1 MAGFMNYANLLRK
14 FILFF
19 LTISISFSSLT
30 VNGNSLKSSLDFS
43 RSRNQLSVFLDLQRW
58 ADEDYIRQEI
68 PMVDYVRDK
77 EMADVHIIM
86 TRHQSGS
93 AGSNYVIS
101 FIGGRQFEGMNNE
114 LNFWAPASMTR
125 HEVREG
131 YTNMIKIGLAPYI
144 ANVEDMLG
152 MILLDFDT
160 EVISLT
166 DPLTEEEDDDDPWN
180 RWIFEI
186 YGGGNFSKE
195 ESRSSINFRYGFYAD
210 KVTEEWKIRI
220 RPYFNYNERNFVV
233 GDSTVTSISHR
244 DGFNGYLIKSLT
256 DHWSAG
262 IFTNMLSST
271 FHNMDF
277 QMEVSPAIEY
287 SLYPYR
293 EATRRSITFTYR
305 VGYAHNN
312 YIEETIFEK
321 TKESLFGHALNASA
335 NFRQPW
341 GDIRAGIT
349 GSQYFHDFRANRAE
363 FFARLNLRIFKG
375 FSLSLRGG
383 FDLINDLVSI
393 PMGDLSP
400 EEILLEQR
408 RQATDYEISGNIGLT
423 YTFGSELSGAY
434 NPRL

>member
-1 MAGFMNYANLLRK
+1 MPDFMNFTNFLKK
-14 FILFF
+14 FIP
-19 LTISISFSSLT
+19 LTPILLLLTSLISAI
-30 VNGNSLKSSLDFS
+30 GNPTSNLHEFS
-43 RSRNQLSVFLDLQRW
+43 RSRNQLAVFLDLQRW

-86 TRHQSGS
+86 TRHSSGS

-101 FIGGRQFEGMNNE
+101 FIGSGDFAGMNNE

-125 HEVREG
+125 HEVRDG

-144 ANVEDMLG
+144 ANLEDMLG
-152 MILLDFDT
+152 IISLDFDSEAIT
-160 EVISLT
+160 VTDSL
-166 DPLTEEEDDDDPWN
+166 LEEEDDDPWN

-195 ESRSSINFRYGFYAD
+195 ETRSSVNFRYGFYAD

-220 RPYFNYNERNFVV
+220 RPFFNYNERNYVV
-233 GDSTVTSISHR
+233 SDSTVTSISHR
-244 DGFNGYLIKSLT
+244 DGFDGYVIKSIN

-262 IFTNMLSST
+262 VFTDMLSST

-277 QMEVSPAIEY
+277 QLQVSPAIEY
-287 SLYPYR
+287 SLFPYR
-293 EATRRSITFTYR
+293 EATRRSITLTYR
-305 VGYAHNN
+305 LGYAFND

-321 TKESLFGHALNASA
+321 TKESLYGHSLVLSA

-341 GDIRAGIT
+341 GNIRAGIT
-349 GSQYFHDFRANRAE
+349 GSQYFHDFNANRAE

-375 FSLSLRGG
+375 FSLSLRGD

-408 RQATDYEISGNIGLT
+408 RQATDYQISGNIGLT
-423 YTFGSELSGAY
+423 YTFGSDLSGAY